1 MADHNS
7 AAMAQDPAASQLDPF
22 GATLGLQGIYISQ
35 TLQQRLDLIEHL
47 LEFGRQIIVLNGAS
61 GSGKST
67 LLGYLSA
74 GQGRN
79 WYCIRIPVG
88 PTLNVRGLEQ
98 LIIRELDIEH
108 SDDIEPRTVIRLR
121 LGALEQAGK
130 VAVLLFDD
138 AEHLTPEVINAIVTL
153 ANTEDKLAEFRVLLA
168 ADLDHSA
175 LLENLQREAP
185 QHGLVHVVEI
195 PRLTAAQV
203 QALIAH
209 RLHGTDVH
217 VDDYFSTADYARLT
231 TDAQGLT
238 GHVVTLARQQLAERT
253 RSGGPAHTA
262 GTRVA
267 WVRKLAFTALAL
279 GAIGGGAWLANR
291 HAEPGA
297 AGDTRVVPAVAAPVL
312 STSVPPPAPLAPEPA
327 SDVPT
332 MITERAPIVS
342 VPETLS
348 PPAVAGAVGDP
359 PPAVSSIGP
368 TPTPSLPMA
377 TTPRLP
383 PSVVDNATPNPVP
396 APAPR
401 ELPKGSRATEPTVPA
416 TMKIVKRHP
425 SPTVVEP
432 PSPHEHASKPSAASV
447 VAARAPREAS
457 KKPAT
462 APIVVSYSREWLLK
476 QPTNGHVLQL
486 FGVRERGAAQRFVAH
501 HGIAERSV
509 LLSSTLNG
517 KPWYLVTYGYFPNRT
532 AALAAAATLPAP
544 LRATHPWARSIGSLR
559 GALH

>member
-7 AAMAQDPAASQLDPF
+7 AVMPQDPAASRLDPF

-35 TLQQRLDLIEHL
+35 SLQQRLDLIEHL

-88 PTLNVRGLEQ
+88 PTLSVRGLEQ
-98 LIIRELDIEH
+98 LIIRELDIEP
-108 SDDIEPRTVIRLR
+108 SDEVEPRTVIRLR
-121 LGALEQAGK
+121 LGTLEQAGK

-203 QALIAH
+203 QALIEH
-209 RLHGTDVH
+209 RLQGTDVH
-217 VDDYFSTADYARLT
+217 ADDYFSAADYARLT

-238 GHVVTLARQQLAERT
+238 GHVVTLARQQVAERT
-253 RSGGPAHTA
+253 RGGHANSA

-291 HAEPGA
+291 HAEPGVVS
-297 AGDTRVVPAVAAPVL
+297 DTVTVSSAVEAPAPPKPV
-312 STSVPPPAPLAPEPA
+312 APLAPEPA
-327 SDVPT
+327 SEVPT
-332 MITERAPIVS
+332 LTTERAPIVS
-342 VPETLS
+342 VPETPS
-348 PPAVAGAVGDP
+348 PPTVVDAIGDA
-359 PPAVSSIGP
+359 PPAVSSVGT
-368 TPTPSLPMA
+368 TPTPGPPMA
-377 TTPRLP
+377 ATPRRPL
-383 PSVVDNATPNPVP
+383 SVVEDATPPP
-396 APAPR
+396 LPTPAPR
-401 ELPKGSRATEPTVPA
+401 ELPKASRATEPTVPA

-425 SPTVVEP
+425 TPKAVESPA
-432 PSPHEHASKPSAASV
+432 PHARASKPPAPSAI
-447 VAARAPREAS
+447 AARAPREAI
-457 KKPAT
+457 KKPPPA
-462 APIVVSYSREWLLK
+462 APIVTSYSREWLLK
-476 QPTNGHVLQL
+476 QPANGHVLQL
-486 FGVRERGAAQRFVAH
+486 FGVRERGAAQRFVTQ

-517 KPWYLVTYGYFPNRT
+517 KPWYLVTYGYFPSRT
-532 AALAAAATLPAP
+532 AALAAVATLPAP

>member
-1 MADHNS
+1 MADPHS
-7 AAMAQDPAASQLDPF
+7 AAMAQDPAASRLDPF
-22 GATLGLQGIYISQ
+22 GATLGVQGIYISQ

-88 PTLNVRGLEQ
+88 PTLSVRGLEQ

-108 SDDIEPRTVIRLR
+108 SDEVELRTVIRLR

-217 VDDYFSTADYARLT
+217 ADDYFSAADYARLT
-231 TDAQGLT
+231 TEAQGLT

-253 RSGGPAHTA
+253 RSGGHAHSA

-267 WVRKLAFTALAL
+267 WVRKLAFTALGL
-279 GAIGGGAWLANR
+279 GAIAGGAWLANR

-297 AGDTRVVPAVAAPVL
+297 AGDPVAMPSAIEVPAPPAPV
-312 STSVPPPAPLAPEPA
+312 PPLAPLAPEPA
-327 SDVPT
+327 SEVPT
-332 MITERAPIVS
+332 MATERAPIVS
-342 VPETLS
+342 VPETLA
-348 PPAVAGAVGDP
+348 PPIVVGAVGDP
-359 PPAVSSIGP
+359 PPAVSSVGT
-368 TPTPSLPMA
+368 TPTPS
-377 TTPRLP
+377 LP
-383 PSVVDNATPNPVP
+383 PSVVDNATPT
-396 APAPR
+396 PAPR

-416 TMKIVKRHP
+416 TMKVVKRHP
-425 SPTVVEP
+425 TPTVVEP
-432 PSPHEHASKPSAASV
+432 PPPHEHASKPSAPSA
-447 VAARAPREAS
+447 VAARAPREAI

-462 APIVVSYSREWLLK
+462 APIVASYSREWLLK
-476 QPTNGHVLQL
+476 QPANGHVLQL
-486 FGVRERGAAQRFVAH
+486 FGVRERGAAQRFVAQ
-501 HGIAERSV
+501 HGIAEHSV

>member
-1 MADHNS
+1 MADPHS
-7 AAMAQDPAASQLDPF
+7 AAMAQDPAASRLDPF
-22 GATLGLQGIYISQ
+22 GATLGVQGIYISQ

-108 SDDIEPRTVIRLR
+108 SDEVELRTVIRLR

-217 VDDYFSTADYARLT
+217 ADDYFSAADYARLT
-231 TDAQGLT
+231 TEAQGLT

-253 RSGGPAHTA
+253 RSGGHAHSA

-267 WVRKLAFTALAL
+267 WVRKLAFTALGL
-279 GAIGGGAWLANR
+279 GAIAGGAWLANR

-297 AGDTRVVPAVAAPVL
+297 AGDPWQCRRRLKCPRRQHLFRPSHRLHQNQRVRCRRWPPNARRSLAFPKPLHRPL
-312 STSVPPPAPLAPEPA
+312 SWVRSAIRRQRFRALAPRQP
-327 SDVPT
+327 
-332 MITERAPIVS
+332 RACLP
-342 VPETLS
+342 
-348 PPAVAGAVGDP
+348 
-359 PPAVSSIGP
+359 VSS
-368 TPTPSLPMA
+368 
-377 TTPRLP
+377 TTRHRPRRHANYLK
-383 PSVVDNATPNPVP
+383 VRARLNPRC
-396 APAPR
+396 PR
-401 ELPKGSRATEPTVPA
+401 R
-416 TMKIVKRHP
+416 
-425 SPTVVEP
+425 
-432 PSPHEHASKPSAASV
+432 
-447 VAARAPREAS
+447 
-457 KKPAT
+457 
-462 APIVVSYSREWLLK
+462 
-476 QPTNGHVLQL
+476 
-486 FGVRERGAAQRFVAH
+486 
-501 HGIAERSV
+501 
-509 LLSSTLNG
+509 
-517 KPWYLVTYGYFPNRT
+517 
-532 AALAAAATLPAP
+532 
-544 LRATHPWARSIGSLR
+544 
-559 GALH
+559 